1 MCPITI
7 AMTGTY
13 VYIYIYIYIYLFIH
27 LISTISLEKEQVINH
42 WKMISPCF
50 PWYLLQ
56 AYQETPDKNHT
67 ATAPNPPILQPSKQ
81 QMQRPV
87 PHGRVL
93 AGGDDAVETDQ
104 VGLQMSPRVP
114 GTTKLMGGTG
124 PPGNHEC
131 GLDMIRHGIISKL
144 N

>member
-1 MCPITI
+1 M
-7 AMTGTY
+7 A
-13 VYIYIYIYIYLFIH
+13 VL
-27 LISTISLEKEQVINH
+27 
-42 WKMISPCF
+42 
-50 PWYLLQ
+50 
-56 AYQETPDKNHT
+56 
-67 ATAPNPPILQPSKQ
+67 
-81 QMQRPV
+81 
-87 PHGRVL
+87 L